1 MKKIARRNENERTV
15 QVLRIESSL
24 RKRAI
29 SELFATLLMVVVTL
43 IAGAAVL
50 GWVNGQAGSSEQ
62 AYGNSAANNIN
73 YLNEKFSA
81 ESQVFSSNAG
91 TACSGGSGPGAGCT
105 SASFYLYNDG
115 SETFT
120 LKSIQII
127 STNPIYPLNVVF
139 YTACQ
144 TSGSCPAVWGE
155 TVTLPAACTVTQMA
169 VNSASYSITPPTGF
183 YVVTSV
189 PGYAVAPGLPQGY
202 LSTIAGGV
210 TYGPYWVSLPI
221 CVGGTQLYMYDTV
234 AYTVIFT
241 GLYGNTVQE
250 TLTANG

>member
-1 MKKIARRNENERTV
+1 
-15 QVLRIESSL
+15 
-24 RKRAI
+24 
-29 SELFATLLMVVVTL
+29 MVVVTL

-73 YLNEKFSA
+73 YLNERFSA

-91 TACSGGSGPGAGCT
+91 GACAGGSGPGPGCIA
-105 SASFYLYNDG
+105 ASFYLYNDG
-115 SETFT
+115 SVTFT

-127 STNPIYPLNVVF
+127 STNPTYPLNIVF

-144 TSGSCPAVWGE
+144 SSGTCPTPSGE
-155 TVTLPAACTVTQMA
+155 VATQPIACTPATVA
-169 VNSASYSITPPTGF
+169 VNSATYSTIPPTGF
-183 YVVTSV
+183 YVVTSA
-189 PGYAVAPGLPQGY
+189 PAYGVAPPLPQSY
-202 LSTIAGGV
+202 LSTTTGGV
-210 TYGPYWVSLPI
+210 TYGPYWVSLPS
-221 CVGGTQLYMYDTV
+221 CSANQFYMYDTV

>member
-1 MKKIARRNENERTV
+1 MKKIVRQNKNEREYW
-15 QVLRIESSL
+15 VLRIGTNL

-73 YLNEKFSA
+73 YLNERFSA
-81 ESQVFSSNAG
+81 ESQVFSNNAG
-91 TACSGGSGPGAGCT
+91 NPCSGGSGPGAGCT
-105 SASFYLYNDG
+105 AASFYMYNDG

-127 STNPIYPLNVVF
+127 STNPSYPLNIIF

-144 TSGSCPAVWGE
+144 ASGNCPNPSGE
-155 TVTLPAACTVTQMA
+155 TATAPQACTPTTVA
-169 VNSASYSITPPTGF
+169 VNSASYSTAPPTGY
-183 YVVTSV
+183 YVVTSG
-189 PGYAVAPGLPQGY
+189 PAYGVAPGLPQSY
-202 LSTIAGGV
+202 LSTTTGGV
-210 TYGPYWVSLPI
+210 TYGPYWISLPS
-221 CVGGTQLYMYDTV
+221 CSGNQFYMYDTV

>member
-1 MKKIARRNENERTV
+1 
-15 QVLRIESSL
+15 LRIGTSL
-24 RKRAI
+24 RRRAI

-50 GWVNGQAGSSEQ
+50 GWVNGQAGNSEA

-73 YLNEKFSA
+73 YLNERFSA
-81 ESQVFSSNAG
+81 ESQVFSNNAG
-91 TACSGGSGPGAGCT
+91 GACSGGAGPGAGCT
-105 SASFYLYNDG
+105 AASFYLYNDG
-115 SETFT
+115 SVTFT

-127 STNPIYPLNVVF
+127 STSATYPLNIIF

-144 TSGSCPAVWGE
+144 TAGSCPNPTGE
-155 TVTLPAACTVTQMA
+155 TATAPLACTPAVEA
-169 VNSASYSITPPTGF
+169 VNSATYSSVPPTGF

-189 PGYAVAPGLPQGY
+189 PGYGVAPGLPQTY
-202 LSTIAGGV
+202 LSTTTGGV
-210 TYGPYWVSLPI
+210 TYGPYWISLPN
-221 CVGGTQLYMYDTV
+221 CSGQLYMYDTV

>member
-1 MKKIARRNENERTV
+1 MKKIVRQNKNEREYW
-15 QVLRIESSL
+15 VLRIGTNL

-73 YLNEKFSA
+73 YLNERFSA
-81 ESQVFSSNAG
+81 ESQVFSNNAG
-91 TACSGGSGPGAGCT
+91 SPCSGGSGPGAGCIA
-105 SASFYLYNDG
+105 ASFYMYNDG

-127 STNPIYPLNVVF
+127 STNPSYPLNIIF

-144 TSGSCPAVWGE
+144 ASGNCPNPSGE
-155 TVTLPAACTVTQMA
+155 TATAPQACTPTTVA
-169 VNSASYSITPPTGF
+169 VNSASYSTAPPTGY
-183 YVVTSV
+183 YVVTSG
-189 PGYAVAPGLPQGY
+189 PAYGVAPGLPQSY
-202 LSTIAGGV
+202 LSTTTGGV
-210 TYGPYWVSLPI
+210 TYGPYWISLPS
-221 CVGGTQLYMYDTV
+221 CSGNQFYMYDTV

>member
-1 MKKIARRNENERTV
+1 M
-15 QVLRIESSL
+15 RIGSSL

-50 GWVNGQAGSSEQ
+50 GWVNGQAGTSEQ

-73 YLNEKFSA
+73 YLNERFSA
-81 ESQVFSSNAG
+81 ESQVFSNNAG
-91 TACSGGSGPGAGCT
+91 GACSGAGGPGPGCT
-105 SASFYLYNDG
+105 AASFYLYNDG
-115 SETFT
+115 SVTFT
-120 LKSIQII
+120 LKSIQIV
-127 STNPIYPLNVVF
+127 STNPTYPLNIIF

-144 TSGSCPAVWGE
+144 SSATCPNPSGE
-155 TVTLPAACTVTQMA
+155 TATQPLACTPATVA
-169 VNSASYSITPPTGF
+169 VNNAVYSTGPPTGF

-189 PGYAVAPGLPQGY
+189 PGYGVAPGLPQSY
-202 LSTIAGGV
+202 LSTTTGGV
-210 TYGPYWVSLPI
+210 TYGPYWISLPT
-221 CVGGTQLYMYDTV
+221 CSAVQFYMYDTI